1 MEWGLAMDQ
10 WFIEGYFDGDDVMR
24 RLKVSPLPFRM
35 GRQDGLELTLA
46 GNGLS
51 RTHAEL
57 YEDGGMLMIR
67 DLDSTNGTF
76 VNHKI
81 VRGERALRHGD
92 VVHLGDAEFRVVGQ
106 DKRVNDNP
114 TGTMML
120 DSLQSLSNRLP
131 TGTREL
137 RELIDQGTAIAAYQS
152 IVNAGDGDVY
162 AWEVLGRGNHPELPQ
177 SPGEL
182 FRIAESANLE
192 IELSELLRIKGLEMA
207 MPHAHAQ
214 RLFLNTHPAELKDA
228 KRLLR
233 SLRELQ
239 ERYSGRSLVLEIHE
253 QGVTD
258 LDAMAELRGTLES
271 MSIELAYDDFGAGQA
286 RLLELIEAPPSYLK
300 FDMAFIRNIDRAPEA
315 KLDMVSA
322 LIAMARKMDIRTL
335 AEGASREEEVKA
347 CQSLG
352 FDFIQGYFYGKPGPL
367 PEQS

>member
-1 MEWGLAMDQ
+1 MEQ

-24 RLKVSPLPFRM
+24 RLKVQPLPFRM
-35 GRQDGLELTLA
+35 GRQDGLELTVT

-57 YEDGGMLMIR
+57 YEDGGLLMIR

-92 VVHLGDAEFRVVGQ
+92 VVHLGEAEFRVVGQ
-106 DKRVNDNP
+106 DKKVNENP

-120 DSLQSLSNRLP
+120 DSLQGLSNRLP

-137 RELIDQGTAIAAYQS
+137 RELIDQGAAIAVYQS
-152 IVNAGDGDVY
+152 IVHAGDAGVY
-162 AWEVLGRGNHPELPQ
+162 AWEVLGRGDYPELPQ

-192 IELSELLRIKGLEMA
+192 VELSELLRVKGLETA
-207 MPHAHAQ
+207 TANDN
-214 RLFLNTHPAELKDA
+214 RDTLFLNTHPKELRDP
-228 KRLLR
+228 KRLLA
-233 SLRELQ
+233 SLAELQ
-239 ERYSGRSLVLEIHE
+239 ERFTGRSLVLEIHE

-258 LDAMAELRGTLES
+258 LDAMAELRNALER
-271 MSIELAYDDFGAGQA
+271 MAIKLAYDDFGAGQA
-286 RLLELIEAPPSYLK
+286 RLLELIEAPPAYLK

-315 KLDMVSA
+315 KLDMVQA

-335 AEGASREEEVKA
+335 AEGASREEEASTCKA
-347 CQSLG
+347 LG
-352 FDFIQGYFYGKPGPL
+352 FDLIQGYFYGKPGSL
-367 PEQS
+367 PR

>member
-1 MEWGLAMDQ
+1 MEH

-24 RLKVSPLPFRM
+24 RLKVYPLPFRM
-35 GRQDGLELTLA
+35 GRQPDLELTLDS
-46 GNGLS
+46 NGLS

-57 YEDGGMLMIR
+57 YEDGGLLMVR

-106 DKRVNDNP
+106 DKRANDNA

-120 DSLQSLSNRLP
+120 DSLQGLSNRLP

-137 RELIDQGTAIAAYQS
+137 RDLIDQGAAIAAYQS
-152 IVNAGDGDVY
+152 IVQTDNDSVY

-182 FRIAESANLE
+182 FRIAESAGFE
-192 IELSELLRIKGLEMA
+192 VELSEMLRVKGLQTA
-207 MPHAHAQ
+207 VACSNVD
-214 RLFLNTHPAELKDA
+214 RLFLNTHPKELKDP
-228 KRLLR
+228 KRLLA
-233 SLRELQ
+233 SLQRLQ
-239 ERYSGRSLVLEIHE
+239 EQFGGRALVLEIHE

-258 LDAMAELRGTLES
+258 LDAMASLRNALER
-271 MSIELAYDDFGAGQA
+271 MDIELAYDDFGAGQA
-286 RLLELIEAPPSYLK
+286 RLLELIEAPPAYLK

-315 KLDMVSA
+315 KIDMVQA
-322 LIAMARKMDIRTL
+322 LIAMARKMNIRTL
-335 AEGASREEEVKA
+335 AEGASSEAEANACRE
-347 CQSLG
+347 LG
-352 FDFIQGYFYGKPGPL
+352 FDFIQGYFYGKPGAL
-367 PEQS
+367 PAVDG